1 MDLAGYVGHAIYFHG
16 SVVVGSAEPA
26 PLLGAIPTW
35 FNVAG
40 LVASGLLGGLILD
53 LGFLDFGRKQTVSL
67 PTAQNIEAELLP
79 ASSPDPGGAYCTDTP
94 PRRQPLAVEPVILPR
109 RYAFR
114 CRLYFV
120 DFYACNCP
128 ANLITTITRCRR
140 SRGSH
145 DFERVEGFPTR
156 PHLLRSVKY
165 KVNHDPSHA
174 AIKPKDEGHR

>member
-1 MDLAGYVGHAIYFHG
+1 MWLAFL
-16 SVVVGSAEPA
+16 
-26 PLLGAIPTW
+26 LLGFW
-35 FNVAG
+35 AG
-40 LVASGLLGGLILD
+40 SFSISAFWISGENRPFHCPPHI
-53 LGFLDFGRKQTVSL
+53 
-67 PTAQNIEAELLP
+67 AQNIEAELLP

-165 KVNHDPSHA
+165 KITHDPSHA
-174 AIKPKDEGHR
+174 AIKQKDEGHR